1 MSRTLN
7 VVRMQLVNRQT
18 YIWVPLLV
26 LGGAF
31 VISLA
36 IWGLLSSGGVD
47 TAKYGGGAQAP
58 LWYFAVVGAQA
69 LTRTFPFSQAMSVT
83 RREFYLG
90 TLLTAAL
97 TSALLA
103 AVFVVGGLVERA
115 TNGFGFNG
123 YFFALDWLW
132 GAGPLMAGLFYFA
145 MAMLFFVVGFT
156 GAAVYK
162 RFGNVWLTTGIIVIA
177 LLLIGA
183 LWVIGQADAWGT
195 VFGWF
200 AESGVGLL
208 VAIMAGLAAVLAAA
222 SFPAL
227 RRMVP

>member
-1 MSRTLN
+1 MVRSWAGITTLAETSGWSVMRLVKKSRWMVWPVKLRPRLPKIQSTGPC
-7 VVRMQLVNRQT
+7 R
-18 YIWVPLLV
+18 
-26 LGGAF
+26 
-31 VISLA
+31 
-36 IWGLLSSGGVD
+36 
-47 TAKYGGGAQAP
+47 GGAQAP
-58 LWYFAVVGAQA
+58 LWYFTAVGAQA

-115 TNGFGFNG
+115 PNGFGFNG

-145 MAMLFFVVGFT
+145 MAMLFFVVGIT